1 MFCVTVCLGFAYVEG
16 GPFSET
22 ENTLQL
28 REPDLKHITTPWQ
41 LEREMLQLIYYAAKF
56 PLTK

>member
-1 MFCVTVCLGFAYVEG
+1 MFFDTFCLGFVYVKG

-28 REPDLKHITTPWQ
+28 REPDLKHVSQPHSS
-41 LEREMLQLIYYAAKF
+41 
-56 PLTK
+56 